1 MTGKEITEKLK
12 ELNQTSKITC
22 TDTELQEYENYGLLI
37 KNGDKY
43 MTRFGKVISVDL
55 IKTKSF
61 RLTIDL
67 SDLIAN
73 CEDIASK
80 EHIKRI
86 YCMNKETYDKYKE
99 QELIVTKSDIDYY
112 RLFENELW
120 RVYLI

>member
-1 MTGKEITEKLK
+1 MTGKELTEKLK
-12 ELNQTSKITC
+12 ELNQVSEITC

-37 KNGDKY
+37 KSGDKY
-43 MTRFGKVISVDL
+43 ITRNGKTIKIDL

-73 CEDIASK
+73 CEQIAK
-80 EHIKRI
+80 TENIKRI
-86 YCMNKETYDKYKE
+86 YCMSESTYNKYKE
-99 QELIVTKSDIDYY
+99 QQLIVTKSNIDYY
-112 RLFENELW
+112 RLYENELW